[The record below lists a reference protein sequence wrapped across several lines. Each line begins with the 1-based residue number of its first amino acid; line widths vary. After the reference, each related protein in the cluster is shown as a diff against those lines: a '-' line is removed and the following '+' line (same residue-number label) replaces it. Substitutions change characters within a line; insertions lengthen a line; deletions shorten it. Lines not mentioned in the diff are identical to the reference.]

1 MTTTQKMDDAKPA
14 DDKEVFQSHCGAGSC
29 RPQALQCFKN
39 VLSFSIFYGMAAMIT
54 QSLSVYIVSQVT
66 ALEKQFNMNST
77 TTGIILSCNDIGF
90 LCTVLFVSHYGSY
103 RHIPRIISLSTILF
117 GVSGILASLCH
128 FFDPYHLPKLST
140 ENVRNSSLDQSF
152 MAPLCDPS
160 NTTSDGCGEEGV
172 TTDTGSAQWIVWL
185 LGFSMVLQGIGKS
198 PRTSLSTTYMDD
210 NNPIKTKT
218 GLYIGISMTMTLF
231 GPAMAVG
238 LGGVFRTIPVDLQD
252 TLLTPRHPK
261 WIGAW
266 WIGFLL
272 FGCLGVVVGIPLL
285 FFPKQIVPTTEKQS
299 SKEDAPAKEKIKE
312 LPRSMFRVL
321 KSPIYRLSLVGVLFL
336 LFLVGGSQSFTSK
349 YVEKQFMV
357 PASKTNIILGVQS
370 LISATVG
377 TFTGGL
383 LTSRLKLTR
392 AGCLKFTLFTLI
404 VALLCNVIMFF
415 LGCDTPKIH
424 GFHDKEG
431 IITFDDGIRVCSCDS
446 TSYFP
451 VCGDDG
457 MTYFSPCFAGCTN
470 QTLSMYG
477 GCSKVTSGQTT
488 AGMCVSDCPYF
499 YYYIAV
505 DMIQKL
511 IATMSIMP
519 IYMTLIR
526 SVEGRDKATAFGLFS
541 FLASLLGFLP
551 APIVFGFIID
561 STCLIWETSCGVR
574 GSCGQY
580 DLESLRVRLKAT
592 ECAFRVASLIFF
604 SIAFIVLKLQGYDKP
619 TDETLECAAGK
630 DKKMESSA
638 M

>member
-1 MTTTQKMDDAKPA
+1 MATTQTTDDAKR
-14 DDKEVFQSHCGAGSC
+14 DGDKDVFESHCGAGSC

-39 VLSFSIFYGMAAMIT
+39 VLSFSLFYGLAAMIT
-54 QSLSVYIVSQVT
+54 QSLTVYIVSQVT

-90 LCTVLFVSHYGSY
+90 LCTVLVVSHYGSH
-103 RHIPRIISLSTILF
+103 RHIPRIIALSTILF
-117 GVSGILASLCH
+117 GVSGILASMCH
-128 FFDPYHLPKLST
+128 FFDPYYLPRLST
-140 ENVRNSSLDQSF
+140 DNVMNSSLDQSF
-152 MAPLCDPS
+152 TAPLCDPD
-160 NTTSDGCGEEGV
+160 NMTSDACGEEDVASDSG
-172 TTDTGSAQWIVWL
+172 TAQSIVWL
-185 LGFSMVLQGIGKS
+185 LGISMVLQGIGKS
-198 PRTSLSTTYMDD
+198 PRTSLSTTYIDD

-218 GLYIGISMTMTLF
+218 GLYIGISVTMTLF

-238 LGGVFRTIPVDLQD
+238 LGGLFRTIPVDLQD

-272 FGCLGVVVGIPLL
+272 FGCLGVVVGIPLMY
-285 FFPKQIVPTTEKQS
+285 FPKRIVPTKETQS
-299 SKEDAPAKEKIKE
+299 SKEDVPVKEKIKE

-321 KSPIYRLSLVGVLFL
+321 KSPIYSLSLTGVLFM
-336 LFLVGGSQSFTSK
+336 LFLVGGGQSFKPK
-349 YVEKQFMV
+349 YIEKQFMV
-357 PASKTNIILGVQS
+357 PASKTNIILGVQT
-370 LISATVG
+370 LLSATVG

-392 AGCLKFTLFTLI
+392 AGCLKFTLFTL
-404 VALLCNVIMFF
+404 VLSLLCNVVMFF

-431 IITFDDGIRVCSCDS
+431 IISFDDGIRVCSCDS
-446 TSYFP
+446 TSFFP

-470 QTLSMYG
+470 QSLSMYG
-477 GCSKVTSGQTT
+477 GCTKVTSGQTT

-499 YYYIAV
+499 YHYIAV

-511 IATMSIMP
+511 IGTMSILP
-519 IYMTLIR
+519 IYMILIR
-526 SVEGRDKATAFGLFS
+526 SVEDRDKATAFGLFS
-541 FLASLLGFLP
+541 FLSSLLGFLP
-551 APIVFGFIID
+551 APIVFGYIID
-561 STCLIWETSCGVR
+561 STCIIWESSCGVR

-580 DLESLRVRLKAT
+580 ELESLRVRLNAT
-592 ECAFRVASLIFF
+592 ECGIRVAGLILFGVAFF
-604 SIAFIVLKLQGYDKP
+604 VLNLQGGDKT
-619 TDETLECAAGK
+619 TDETLERAK
-630 DKKMESSA
+630 DSDKKMESSV